1 MQNQVVTI
9 SAQIP
14 TKLDKE
20 LNKLCQA
27 EERSKSF
34 YIKKA
39 LEQYLEEKLQ
49 DMADYQEAKKLYEEF
64 KKSGEKAIP
73 YEEVFKKTKTKK

>member
-1 MQNQVVTI
+1 MKDSVVTI

-14 TKLDKE
+14 SKLDKE
-20 LNKLCQA
+20 LSKLCET

-39 LEQYLEEKLQ
+39 LEQYLEEKKQ
-49 DMADYQEAKKLYEEF
+49 DIADYHEAKKLYEEF
-64 KKSGEKAIP
+64 KKSGEKGIP
-73 YEEVFKKTKTKK
+73 YSEIKKKYKL

>member
-14 TKLDKE
+14 NKLDKE
-20 LNKLCQA
+20 LTKLCEA

-34 YIKKA
+34 FIKKA
-39 LEQYLEEKLQ
+39 LEQYLEEKKQ
-49 DMADYQEAKKLYEEF
+49 DLADYQQAKILFEEF
-64 KKSGEKAIP
+64 KKSGEKGIS
-73 YEEVFKKTKTKK
+73 YEEVFKKNAKK